1 VYRQGKADTY
11 KSDRFLTFTEA
22 AEILGYA
29 NHTRISEMVC
39 SGILPSYT
47 IPLSKKLRVK
57 KSEFYSL
64 VLDKKGKGK
73 PLACSLI

>member
-1 VYRQGKADTY
+1 VYRQGIADTY
-11 KSDRFLTFTEA
+11 QSDRFLTFTEA

-29 NHTRISEMVC
+29 NHIKISELVS
-39 SGILPSYT
+39 SGVLPSYI

-64 VLDKKGKGK
+64 VLDNKDKG
-73 PLACSLI
+73 